1 MDPIDIIN
9 LVEKTPSTRLL
20 NEYENKV
27 LNQIKEKFTDSQQ
40 QLFVSNFFCFIT
52 YHKKNDFVIDFDD
65 TWKFLG
71 FTRKDPAKRVL
82 ENFFVKD
89 VDYKIDGKK
98 TLINIHTFKK
108 LCLKSETKKADEIH
122 EYYIKLEETLQEVI
136 QEESN
141 ELKLQLEQKDQQ
153 LEESIKNKEKTCE
166 KLIKNLIIK
175 HRKK

>member
-9 LVEKTPSTRLL
+9 LVEKNPSTRLL

-27 LNQIKEKFTDSQQ
+27 LNQIKQKFTDNQQ

-82 ENFFVKD
+82 ENFFVKE
-89 VDYKIDGKK
+89 VDYKMDGKK
-98 TLINIHTFKK
+98 TLLNINTFKK
-108 LCLKSETKKADEIH
+108 LCVKSETKKADEIQD
-122 EYYIKLEETLQEVI
+122 YYIKMQELLFEIMEEETL
-136 QEESN
+136 
-141 ELKLQLEQKDQQ
+141 ELRLQLE
-153 LEESIKNKEKTCE
+153 NKEKDDE
-166 KLIKNLIIK
+166 KD
-175 HRKK
+175 KKEDRVVIFSCLRYRLLV